1 MPLGLKKYA
10 FQLLERAHMVNCKPS
25 RTPVDT
31 DFKWGPDGVLVQ
43 DPTLYRSLA
52 KGLQYLTFTRPDL
65 SYAVI
70 TFLSWSAKRQHT
82 ISRSSDEA
90 KYRGVANVVAE
101 TAWIRNLLRELHSPL
116 LTATLVYCDNVSAVY
131 SDHQTLVSD
140 LEMGIRFILMVNKQ
154 GQTRLAQYYEYLTLE
169 ERRALEGEIVRKCLA
184 RNEQQCSFVEHRN
197 YKIVYRR
204 YASLFF
210 LVGVDNEENELAI
223 LEFIHLLVETMDRH
237 FGNVCELDIMFH
249 LEKAHFMLEEMVMN
263 GCIVE
268 TSKANILAPIQ
279 LMDKAS

>member
-1 MPLGLKKYA
+1 
-10 FQLLERAHMVNCKPS
+10 
-25 RTPVDT
+25 
-31 DFKWGPDGVLVQ
+31 
-43 DPTLYRSLA
+43 
-52 KGLQYLTFTRPDL
+52 
-65 SYAVI
+65 
-70 TFLSWSAKRQHT
+70 
-82 ISRSSDEA
+82 
-90 KYRGVANVVAE
+90 
-101 TAWIRNLLRELHSPL
+101 
-116 LTATLVYCDNVSAVY
+116 
-131 SDHQTLVSD
+131 
-140 LEMGIRFILMVNKQ
+140 MGIRFILMVNKQ
-154 GQTRLAQYYEYLTLE
+154 GQTRLAQYYEWLTLE

-210 LVGVDNEENELAI
+210 LVGVDNDEVDALMVEILWRRERVRGHRRQCNLWRSEDTLKYFLVLDRAVELDGFGSKSRLCACWPVGLNCNKDNELAI

-263 GCIVE
+263 GSIVE
-268 TSKANILAPIQ
+268 TSKANILSPIQ